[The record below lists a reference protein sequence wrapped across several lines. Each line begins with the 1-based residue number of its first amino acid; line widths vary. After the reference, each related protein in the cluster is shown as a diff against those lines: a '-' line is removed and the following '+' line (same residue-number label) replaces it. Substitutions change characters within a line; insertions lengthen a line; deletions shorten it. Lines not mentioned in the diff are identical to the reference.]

1 MPGGAAAVAAVAA
14 AAGEAAAVV
23 AAAVVAVAAGP
34 SDVAAPADGTFPVS
48 DEYNHSGR
56 VLLDPASF
64 ISGAV
69 HATSANDEVSGHSL
83 STTAGARVRGALPQ
97 HKNPALQW

>member
-69 HATSANDEVSGHSL
+69 HATK
-83 STTAGARVRGALPQ
+83 R
-97 HKNPALQW
+97 